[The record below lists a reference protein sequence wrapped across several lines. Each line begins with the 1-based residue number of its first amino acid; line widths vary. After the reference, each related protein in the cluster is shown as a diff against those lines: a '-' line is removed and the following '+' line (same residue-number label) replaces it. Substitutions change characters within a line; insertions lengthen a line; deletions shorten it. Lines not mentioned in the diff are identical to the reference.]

1 MPCISRV
8 SCVSRTKLWMRLM
21 LPSASPARL
30 ASSTAQVLD
39 LLLKAIGATHHE
51 DVGGCEEQDQDD
63 QQHAQP
69 PVHQQAERQHDE
81 QGDEGGEVLAE
92 ERQPDGEQIVDAG
105 QHDLDQAAGMLG
117 AVERERQ
124 QQDVL
129 EEVRHRA
136 QPPAVRHAV
145 GLQGDY
151 DVGGDA
157 AQADDGPQTEQVPGI
172 APQHLGRPV
181 LGVGQEIHHLAE
193 QHGFIELQGGHRDV
207 GEREHDRKPAL
218 GAQRPDDPT
227 VRRGRTPCDPV
238 TPSAARGPWGH
249 RKGPPLQRGS
259 DPRNSG

>member
-1 MPCISRV
+1 MVEAARV
-8 SCVSRTKLWMRLM
+8 MTVS
-21 LPSASPARL
+21 SAHQFSTGNCAASVSLHDAVHL
-30 ASSTAQVLD
+30 AGFVRQPHEALDEVDVAQRVAGAAGQLAAQVLD
-39 LLLKAIGATHHE
+39 LLLKAIGAAHHE

-145 GLQGDY
+145 GLQGDH

-157 AQADDGPQTEQVPGI
+157 AQADDGPQTEQVAWHRSTTSRSTCPWRWPGDRPPCRT
-172 APQHLGRPV
+172 ARVRRTAGRP
-181 LGVGQEIHHLAE
+181 
-193 QHGFIELQGGHRDV
+193 
-207 GEREHDRKPAL
+207 P
-218 GAQRPDDPT
+218 
-227 VRRGRTPCDPV
+227 RR
-238 TPSAARGPWGH
+238 W
-249 RKGPPLQRGS
+249 
-259 DPRNSG
+259 